1 VVVVVD
7 VDVVVDL
14 DLDLDL
20 DLDERFRVNKL
31 ALENRIW
38 DPAESLPREEL
49 RVLQGRRLAETVRR
63 VAAVPFYRDA
73 LRAAGVG
80 PEAIRS
86 ADDVRRLPFTV
97 KDDLRRNYPLGLLA
111 VPRAEIAR
119 IHGSSGTT
127 GRPTFVA
134 YTRRDLET
142 WSGLVARF
150 LVAGGLRSEHL
161 VHVAFGYGL
170 FTGGFGLHYG
180 IEKVGAGIVPAA
192 GGNTPRQVLLIRD
205 LGAEVLVCTPSY
217 ALHIAEVARAEGFP
231 PGTLPL
237 RFGHFGGEPWTDEMR
252 IQIERGL
259 GILAFNNYGLSEVIG
274 PGVSGEC
281 GARAGMH
288 VQEDHFIVECVDPE
302 TLEPVPDGETG
313 ELVFTT
319 LTKEAL
325 PVLRYRTRDL
335 AALDRRPCPCGRTGV
350 RMSRVVGRSD
360 DMLIIRGVNVF
371 PSQIEE
377 ALLRVEGTAPH
388 YLIELSRPGTLDEA
402 VVKVELRPGDF
413 RDEMRGMI
421 ELRDRIDREI
431 HAVTGVRMTV
441 ELVAPNTLERSAGKA
456 RRVLDRRN
464 PVVT

>member
-1 VVVVVD
+1 M
-7 VDVVVDL
+7 
-14 DLDLDL
+14 
-20 DLDERFRVNKL
+20 
-31 ALENRIW
+31 
-38 DPAESLPREEL
+38 
-49 RVLQGRRLAETVRR
+49 
-63 VAAVPFYRDA
+63 PFYRDA
-73 LRAAGVG
+73 LRAAGVD
-80 PEAIRS
+80 PASIRS

-97 KDDLRRNYPLGLLA
+97 KDDLRRNYPLGMLA
-111 VPRAEIAR
+111 VPRSEIAR
-119 IHGSSGTT
+119 VHGSSGTT

-134 YTRRDLET
+134 YTRKDLDT

-150 LVAGGLRSEHL
+150 LVAGGLRAEHL

-180 IEKVGAGIVPAA
+180 IEKVGAGVVPAA

-217 ALHIAEVARAEGFP
+217 ALHIAEVARAEGFA

-237 RFGHFGGEPWTDEMR
+237 RLGHFGGEPWTEEMR
-252 IQIERGL
+252 GEVERGL
-259 GILAFNNYGLSEVIG
+259 GILAFNNYGLSEVVG

-288 VQEDHFIVECVDPE
+288 VQEDHFLVECVDPD
-302 TLEPVPDGETG
+302 TLEPVPEGETG

-335 AALDRRPCPCGRTGV
+335 ASIDRRPCPCGRTGV

-371 PSQIEE
+371 PSQVEE

-388 YLIELSRPGTLDEA
+388 YLIEVSRPGTLDEG
-402 VVKVELRPGDF
+402 VVKVEVRPGDF
-413 RDEMRGMI
+413 RDEMREMI

-456 RRVLDRRN
+456 RRVLDHRRG
-464 PVVT
+464 